1 MGQNTTDRLDTN
13 FPRTGSEHEVEVT
26 ESSGLLTSDTAVM
39 PKAGILVA
47 LVVITDGTNNATAIV
62 YDNASTASG
71 TVLAKVVVTGSDNMG
86 GELKINAIARNGL
99 FLDISGTGAEAIV
112 RFID

>member
-39 PKAGILVA
+39 AKAGILKA
-47 LVVITDGTNNATAIV
+47 LIVLTDGTNDATAIL
-62 YDNASTASG
+62 YDNASAASG
-71 TVLAKVVVTGSDNMG
+71 TVLAKAIVTGSDNMG
-86 GELKINAIARNGL
+86 GELNIYAIARNGI
-99 FLDISGTGAEAIV
+99 FLDISGTGAEVIV